1 MTRHLAKIL
10 GVLLLVAG
18 FAMLG
23 FSMWQL
29 NMLTSPM
36 VDGDT
41 SQSISVFR
49 GIEDRGYTR
58 FRDVPWTINRYFFPS
73 MTAGQAYDGM
83 MIVNFASAVPIMA
96 GTYLLLVRSRRKQES
111 SLDE

>member
-1 MTRHLAKIL
+1 MKHVAKIF

-41 SQSISVFR
+41 TQSIAVFR
-49 GIEDRGYTR
+49 GVESRGYTR
-58 FRDVPWTINRYFFPS
+58 FRDVPWTINSYLFPN
-73 MTAGQAYDGM
+73 MTAGLAYDGM
-83 MIVNFASAVPIMA
+83 MMVNFASAVPIMA
-96 GTYLLLVRSRRKQES
+96 GTYLLLVRGRRKQDS
-111 SLDE
+111 HVDE